1 MRYRSDQV
9 QQILQRALTLQQE
22 HTVSREQLTE
32 MATELGISPEHLA
45 LAEQEWLAQR
55 QEEQE
60 RQAFN
65 AVRRSRFRS
74 HLVPFLAVNTFLGL
88 INSLTGVNH
97 FWAVYPLLGWGLGL
111 FFHGWN
117 AYRTEGEGY
126 DRRFQRWRQ
135 RQQPK
140 GPALPS

>member
-1 MRYRSDQV
+1 MRYHSDEV
-9 QQILQRALTLQQE
+9 EQILQRALTLQQE
-22 HTVSREQLTE
+22 NTVSREQLAE
-32 MATELGISPEHLA
+32 MATELGISPENLA
-45 LAEQEWLAQR
+45 FAEQEWLAQR

-60 RQAFN
+60 RQAYN
-65 AVRRSRFRS
+65 TVRRRRFRS
-74 HLVPFLAVNTFLGL
+74 HLVPFLAVNTFLSL
-88 INSLTGVNH
+88 INTLTGVNH

-117 AYRTEGEGY
+117 AYKTEGEGY
-126 DRRFQRWRQ
+126 DRQFQRWRQ